1 MMLENVSRYSYIS
14 TRDNAADVLTKR
26 KTETQDFF
34 GLFLYGV
41 FDKASMR
48 KMVKLVKREHAWEIR
63 LFEHGEE
70 RDGSMTVP
78 EKDSGLMTV
87 PEKDSEQFHGSTTA
101 LEEDLERFHDG
112 ERLHD
117 GSSYKSKS

>member
-1 MMLENVSRYSYIS
+1 MEKLKEEMMLENVSQYSYIS

-63 LFEHGEE
+63 MFENGED
-70 RDGSMTVP
+70 RDGSVTVP
-78 EKDSGLMTV
+78 VTNQE
-87 PEKDSEQFHGSTTA
+87 A
-101 LEEDLERFHDG
+101 NLEDV
-112 ERLHD
+112 
-117 GSSYKSKS
+117 KSKSRFEESGGE